1 MYLKEMDSLQHWI
14 LAQPLCFDYL
24 YGIGWLKEM
33 VPDKWSD
40 FSGWEQNFK
49 EYREA
54 LKYLQN
60 VEKSTIEAAGLKY
73 MRTGRRYLLCGVLC
87 LLVLLL
93 GFVWKR
99 RANYL

>member
-1 MYLKEMDSLQHWI
+1 
-14 LAQPLCFDYL
+14 
-24 YGIGWLKEM
+24 M

-54 LKYLQN
+54 LKYVQN